1 MKFSQEELKAIGLII
16 VFIGITIFAF
26 INYGYKPL
34 KIRSEELSSE
44 IKTKTGELKQIKDIV
59 ANLEIRKAEVRKLKE
74 ELSFVETRLPKEINM
89 PELIKTITT
98 IAEENHVA
106 FSTFVPSG
114 PFRKDVYDEIPITLS
129 TKATYHNFGKF
140 LAAIGNLERI
150 LTPSWKSLSCLTPT
164 KEDASTISADL
175 VITAF
180 TYKQ

>member
-1 MKFSQEELKAIGLII
+1 MKFSQEELKAIGLIV

-34 KIRSEELSSE
+34 KIKSEELSSQ
-44 IKTKTGELKQIKDIV
+44 ISAKTTELKQIKDVV

-98 IAEENHVA
+98 MVEENHVL
-106 FSTFVPSG
+106 FSSFVPSG
-114 PFRKDVYDEIPITLS
+114 PFRKDVYDEIPINLS
-129 TKATYHNFGKF
+129 IRATYHNFGKF

-150 LTPSWKSLSCLTPT
+150 LTPSWTALTCLAPT
-164 KEDASTISADL
+164 KEDASTISAGL